1 MEASMPAGKTIL
13 LIDDDIDFRES
24 VRGLLESEGYEVA
37 EAGSGR
43 EGLTR
48 LVERRPDLIVLDV
61 MMETTEE
68 GYGVAEAIKF
78 EDRFAEFRSLPVL
91 MVSSIQETPDER
103 FPMAPEVGMIAPDRY
118 MRKPLD
124 MDRFLETVHRLLRDA

>member
-1 MEASMPAGKTIL
+1 MPAGKTIL
-13 LIDDDIDFRES
+13 LIDDDTDFRAS
-24 VRGLLESEGYEVA
+24 VRALLESEGYEVT
-37 EAGSGR
+37 EAGTGR
-43 EGLTR
+43 EGLAR
-48 LVERRPDLIVLDV
+48 LVEDRPDLIVLDV

-118 MRKPLD
+118 LRKPID
-124 MDRFLETVHRLLRDA
+124 PDGFLGIVHGLLRDA